1 MSADGDTPV
10 AIRLVRVR
18 VPLLVAHRAAHGT
31 EELRDVVLVELQS
44 ASGALGWGE
53 CPTLSRPGY
62 PVGTTDEAWEALL
75 ARLAPA
81 AFAPTERPEGPW
93 RTAGVPSTAPL
104 LSGAERAATAALED
118 ARLDA
123 LLHRAGR
130 SLVEHL
136 GATRRRLPRTAVL
149 ASLGGD
155 PSVIAAQAREEVARG
170 AHMVKVKIRPGDDV
184 AVLRHVLD
192 ATGGRPV
199 AADANGS
206 FAHPEELAEVDELG
220 LAYLEQP
227 FPPDSGW
234 SDLADR
240 HAALRT
246 PVALDESI
254 GSLGALRDAIDAG
267 AASIVSIKPARL
279 GGMAAAASG
288 LDLAAMSGVD
298 AFVGGL
304 LELGVGR
311 AGAAAVAALEGATLP
326 TDLGPSARYVASDVS
341 DPIVTDERGDL
352 VVPDGIGIGREPDPE
367 RLAAWMIDEARLSA

>member
-1 MSADGDTPV
+1 MSTDGDTPV

-31 EELRDVVLVELQS
+31 EEHRDVVLVELQS

-75 ARLAPA
+75 VRLAPA
-81 AFAPTERPEGPW
+81 AFAPTERPSCPG
-93 RTAGVPSTAPL
+93 RTVGV
-104 LSGAERAATAALED
+104 
-118 ARLDA
+118 
-123 LLHRAGR
+123 
-130 SLVEHL
+130 SL
-136 GATRRRLPRTAVL
+136 TRRRSRVRSGRPPQRSRTPGSMRCCTAPADRWSSTSARHGVVL
-149 ASLGGD
+149 RERQCCASLGGD
-155 PSVIAAQAREEVARG
+155 PSVIAAQAREEVAGG

-184 AVLRHVLD
+184 EVLRHVLD

-206 FAHPEELAEVDELG
+206 FAHPDELAEVDELG

-227 FPPDSGW
+227 FAPDAGW
-234 SDLADR
+234 SELADR

-254 GSLGALRDAIDAG
+254 GSLDALRDAIDAG
-267 AASIVSIKPARL
+267 AASIVSIKAARL

-288 LDLAAMSGVD
+288 LDLAATAGVD

-304 LELGVGR
+304 LELAVGR
-311 AGAAAVAALEGATLP
+311 AGAAAVAALDGATLP

-352 VVPDGIGIGREPDPE
+352 VVPDGIGIGRVPDPE
-367 RLAAWMIDEARLSA
+367 RLVAWTIDEVRLSA